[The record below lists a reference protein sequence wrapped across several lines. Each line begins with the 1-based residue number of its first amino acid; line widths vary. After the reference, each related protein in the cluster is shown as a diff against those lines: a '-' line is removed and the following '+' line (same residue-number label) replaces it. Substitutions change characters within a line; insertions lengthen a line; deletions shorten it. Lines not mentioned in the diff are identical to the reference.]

1 MPRPGTQWSR
11 SVRSSRSII
20 VAFGL
25 LILAPLSALADW
37 KPEKNIEIVVAT
49 GPGGGNDRA
58 GRTVQRLLK
67 DLKLVNV
74 TTTVVN
80 KPGAGGVI
88 GWTYL
93 NQQAGDAHYLST
105 STPGLLTTH
114 ITGRSGFT
122 YTGVTPIAQ
131 LYRESIAFL
140 VKADSAIQSGKEL
153 IERIKR
159 DPATLTT
166 TIGTSAGNHNHV
178 ALGVLAQAVGVDPRK
193 LKAVVFRSSA
203 EATTAV
209 LGGHVDV
216 AVVPASSPRKHV
228 EAGSMKILA
237 VSSPERLTGTYASV
251 PTWKELGVNVV
262 SAYWI
267 GVIGPRGL
275 NQAQLD
281 FWGHAFASLAKSEE
295 WRSYLKQHTLEDAYM
310 DGRASAGFLDAQY
323 KIYKDVL
330 TNLGLAKMP
339 APK

>member
-1 MPRPGTQWSR
+1 MARLDSYWSLLIRAVIRGT
-11 SVRSSRSII
+11 
-20 VAFGL
+20 VAFS
-25 LILAPLSALADW
+25 LIVVVPLSASADW

-67 DLKLVNV
+67 DLKLVEV
-74 TTTVVN
+74 TTVVVN
-80 KPGAGGVI
+80 RPGAGGVI

-122 YTGVTPIAQ
+122 YTDVAPIAQ

-159 DPATLTT
+159 DPAALTT

-209 LGGHVDV
+209 LGGHVDL

-228 EAGSMKILA
+228 EAGSMRILA
-237 VSSPERLTGTYASV
+237 VSSPQRLTGTYASV
-251 PTWKELGVNVV
+251 PTWKELGANVV

-267 GVIGPRGL
+267 GVIGPRRL

-281 FWGHAFASLAKSEE
+281 FWDHAFASLAKSEE
-295 WRSYLKQHTLEDAYM
+295 WRSYLRQHTLEDAYM
-310 DGRASAGFLDAQY
+310 DRRASAGFLDTQY

-330 TNLGLAKMP
+330 TNLGLAKT
-339 APK
+339 AAQ